1 MDRALTPL
9 VFGPPPWQFPESILP
24 AARDIMP
31 TDHPSVT
38 KGKSDPA
45 AVDAAIDVDSWRRNI
60 RQTTF
65 AGYHFHM
72 AVALWEEGS
81 HAAALDA
88 LQRAL
93 NEKPAFP
100 GASFR
105 MAEFLRQVGRHDEA
119 DRVEQA
125 ARAAT
130 PAYPA
135 AAHAD
140 FGQFALER
148 GDARE
153 AIRELS
159 KACAAHADSAWEA
172 ALAEAVE
179 IANTA
184 VAETEFA
191 MTVPVL
197 RRVLAFDPARTTT
210 MRWLGYQSLAL
221 CSLEEAER
229 WLSRSVLLDPNDLF
243 FRAVLAMTR
252 TARGDTDGALATL
265 QERSPAEAKTSLLPS
280 VRGLVCLARGDVD
293 SAVAHYTEAIRI
305 EPGNASL
312 QSGLGLALQE
322 IGRIDEALRY
332 HNAAGDSG
340 LICLHRAIAWHRA
353 GNEEKARNE
362 LRRLL
367 AQNPVLAWSWARTYL
382 WVSPYLIATM
392 RSIAAEPQEASR
404 S

>member
-1 MDRALTPL
+1 
-9 VFGPPPWQFPESILP
+9 
-24 AARDIMP
+24 MP

-45 AVDAAIDVDSWRRNI
+45 AVDTAIDMDSWRRNI

-72 AVALWEEGS
+72 ATALWEEGS

-93 NEKPAFP
+93 DEKPVFP

-119 DRVEQA
+119 DRVEQV

-130 PAYPA
+130 PVYPA

-140 FGQFALER
+140 LGQFALER

-159 KACAAHADSAWEA
+159 KACAAHADPAWEA

-179 IANTA
+179 SANTR

-191 MTVPVL
+191 ATAPVL
-197 RRVLAFDPARTTT
+197 RRTLAFDPTRTTA
-210 MRWLGYQSLAL
+210 MRWLGYQLLAL
-221 CSLEEAER
+221 CSLDEAER
-229 WLSRSVLLDPNDLF
+229 WLSRSVLLNSDDLF
-243 FRAVLAMTR
+243 FRGMLAMAR
-252 TARGDTDGALATL
+252 TARGDTDGALASL
-265 QERSPAEAKTSLLPS
+265 WERSPAEAKSGLLSS

-293 SAVAHYTEAIRI
+293 NALTHYTEAVRI
-305 EPGNASL
+305 EPGNTYL
-312 QSGLGLALQE
+312 QSCLGLALQE

-353 GNEEKARNE
+353 GNEERARNE
-362 LRRLL
+362 LRRSL
-367 AQNPVLAWSWARTYL
+367 AQHPVFAWSWAHIYL

-392 RSIAAEPQEASR
+392 RSIAAEPREASR